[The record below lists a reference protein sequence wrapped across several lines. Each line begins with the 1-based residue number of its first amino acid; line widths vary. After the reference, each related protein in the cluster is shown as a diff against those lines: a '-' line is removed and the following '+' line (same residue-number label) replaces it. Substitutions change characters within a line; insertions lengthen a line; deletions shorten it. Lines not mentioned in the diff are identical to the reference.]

1 MSPNSGSRV
10 ADRVTSRG
18 SGVGVRELARSTLTD
33 QWRWA
38 MVPAPASL
46 ADDAGWGGL
55 PCGAGRP
62 TMAMITDAS
71 LSLETEVEGVA
82 FAREIL
88 RIEGEALGRVRERLG
103 PAIAHAA
110 DLIHRCAGSVIVTG
124 MGKAGLVGQKLAATL
139 ASTGTRAFPLHP
151 GEAIHGD
158 LGRIRADDVVI
169 ALSQSGET
177 EEVLRLVP
185 ALRRL
190 SARLIAITERTTSSL
205 GQAAD
210 LCIALGPIEEAC
222 PLGLAPSASTTA
234 LMAVGDALALLVSR
248 MRDFSPED
256 FALYHPGGSL
266 GRKLTRVEDVMR
278 TGRQLRRAHVEETVR
293 EIFVRLAGPR
303 RRSGAFLIEDADTHL
318 LGIFTDSDLARLFE
332 KRREAE
338 LDRQIGEI
346 MTIDPKRVRVGA
358 LLSDAVELLK
368 TYKISE
374 LPVVD
379 RGNRLV
385 GLIDVTDLIGLVPA
399 EFEE

>member
-1 MSPNSGSRV
+1 
-10 ADRVTSRG
+10 
-18 SGVGVRELARSTLTD
+18 
-33 QWRWA
+33 
-38 MVPAPASL
+38 
-46 ADDAGWGGL
+46 
-55 PCGAGRP
+55 
-62 TMAMITDAS
+62 MAMITDKS
-71 LSLETEVEGVA
+71 LSLETEIEGVA
-82 FAREIL
+82 FAREVL
-88 RIEGEALGRVRERLG
+88 RIEAEAIEQVRERLG
-103 PAIAHAA
+103 PAIAKAA
-110 DLIHRCAGSVIVTG
+110 DLVYRCGGSVIVTG

-169 ALSQSGET
+169 VLSKSGET
-177 EEVLRLVP
+177 VEVMRLVP

-190 SARLIAITERTTSSL
+190 SARLIAITESVSSSL
-205 GQAAD
+205 GQAAE

-303 RRSGAFLIEDADTHL
+303 RRSGAILIEDDDTHL

-332 KRREAE
+332 KRREAD
-338 LDRQIGEI
+338 LDRRIGEI
-346 MTIDPKRVRVGA
+346 MTVDPKRVRVGA
-358 LLSDAVELLK
+358 VLSDAVELLK
-368 TYKISE
+368 THKISE

-385 GLIDVTDLIGLVPA
+385 GLIDLTDLIGLVPSDTA
-399 EFEE
+399 E